1 MPLSSKSLTIVSKIL
16 KNFFRGKNRAKKRR
30 RKKQAENRTEND
42 GRIRRAKNG
51 EEKSRRIWQK
61 QKKRSENAAGKG
73 RNRKRRAAFPRN
85 ARLACLRQ
93 TILFKIRAQ
102 CRPNHKRPKDFCR
115 TAERAFRKSRIRKK
129 TFCKKN
135 RATYANNKKKGTRNF
150 VRVPFWFKLF

>member
-1 MPLSSKSLTIVSKIL
+1 MPLSSKSLTIVSNFL

-30 RKKQAENRTEND
+30 RKKQAEKLGGKGR
-42 GRIRRAKNG
+42 RIR
-51 EEKSRRIWQK
+51 QK

-73 RNRKRRAAFPRN
+73 RNRKRQAAFPRN

-129 TFCKKN
+129 AFCKKN
-135 RATYANNKKKGTRNF
+135 RATYANNKKKGTRNLPQF
-150 VRVPFWFKLF
+150 P